1 MRTTHTV
8 NAVINYDEK
17 LKKAAPLSKRGA
29 AFL

>member
-8 NAVINYDEK
+8 NAVINYDK
-17 LKKAAPLSKRGA
+17 KSKKAAPLSKRGA